1 MPTSAPPPPSRN
13 YTPVLQRL
21 RARGTRD
28 EVMRAVVNTLW
39 DQFHAEGVSWVG
51 FYTVDPTNPE
61 HLVLGP
67 RRDKP
72 ACSPIE
78 LHGAC
83 GRCFTSR
90 RPLVVTDV
98 AKLGAGYIACDPRDR
113 SEVVVP
119 VFNPGG
125 SVWGVL
131 DVDSHDT
138 NAFDVADAMA
148 LMRMLRH
155 VALSAHLEETADDVV
170 VV

>member
-1 MPTSAPPPPSRN
+1 
-13 YTPVLQRL
+13 
-21 RARGTRD
+21 
-28 EVMRAVVNTLW
+28 MRAVVDTLW
-39 DQFHAEGVSWVG
+39 DQFHREGVSWVG
-51 FYTVDPTNPE
+51 FYMCDPTNPNQ
-61 HLVLGP
+61 LVLGP

-83 GRCFTSR
+83 GRCFTTR

-119 VFNPGG
+119 AFSPGG
-125 SVWGVL
+125 SVWCVL
-131 DVDSHDT
+131 DVDSHETD
-138 NAFDVADAMA
+138 AFDVNDALA
-148 LMRMLRH
+148 LMRLLRH
-155 VALSAHLEETADDVV
+155 VALSAHLEESAEDVV